1 MTEQPYDLRKVIEE
15 LKTLPGQYHETDLE
29 IDPEADLSGVYR
41 YIGAGGT
48 VKRPTQ
54 EGPAMTFNNIK
65 SFPGK
70 RVNIG
75 TMASRKRVGQILH
88 HDYRAL
94 GRFLKDAVEHPLKP
108 VKVDKADAPAQEVVH
123 LATDADFDIR
133 NILPAPKNTPE
144 DAGPYITMGV
154 VLGSDPEKTMSDV
167 TIHRMVL
174 EDKDT
179 IGMYIMPGGRH
190 IGHFQK
196 QFEAL
201 NQPMPITINIG
212 LDPAIAIGTTFE
224 PPTTP
229 LGYNELWCAGALRN
243 EPIQLVDGVAVNEV
257 GIARAEFIIEA
268 EIMPNQTM
276 QEDINTNSGKAM
288 PEFPG
293 YTGDANPAVN
303 VVKVKAITHRK
314 DNPIMQTSIGPS
326 EEHVS
331 MAGIPTEA
339 SILALVDKAIPGK
352 VVNVYNPPAGGGKLM
367 TIMQIRKENEADEGI
382 QRQAAILALSA
393 FKELKTVILVDE
405 DVDIFDM
412 NDVMWTFN
420 TRFQGDK
427 DIIVIPGMRNHP
439 LDPSELPQ
447 YNPGVIRFR
456 GMSAKTIFDGTVP
469 FDMKE
474 HFIRAQFKEVDNW
487 KDYLN

>member
-65 SFPGK
+65 GFPGK

-88 HDYRAL
+88 HDYRTL
-94 GRFLKDAVEHPLKP
+94 GRFLKDAVEHPLNP

-268 EIMPNQTM
+268 EIMPNKTM

-314 DNPIMQTSIGPS
+314 DNPIMQTTIGPS